1 MHTVWVLSWSVKAK
15 LYKVAGVDLV
25 RPHWYLGKQTVSSK
39 SIISFWFPICL
50 AIRGKSASILFWSSF
65 STFRQTLQGKL
76 HPSAEKIKGRWFI
89 AKEIMKLLILIFQL
103 YLSVLALAVQNYDQS
118 KPMICVCSK
127 WSALL
132 FNDVPYAQ

>member
-50 AIRGKSASILFWSSF
+50 AVRGKSASILFWSSF

-76 HPSAEKIKGRWFI
+76 HPSAENKDQKKVIYSLRNHETFDIDISIIFERFGLGSS
-89 AKEIMKLLILIFQL
+89 KLW
-103 YLSVLALAVQNYDQS
+103 S
-118 KPMICVCSK
+118 KQ
-127 WSALL
+127 A
-132 FNDVPYAQ
+132 NDLRL